1 MKRTQVTELFANIK
15 NTFVSFF
22 SIFMFVALGVGVF
35 LGISWAGPALQNA
48 ADGMLGEGQFHNF
61 QIQYPYGLTDDD
73 IEELTAVEGVSQ
85 VEPERQSFQ
94 TLHRGNTNYTV
105 KVQSLGEQL
114 DVPIVRE
121 GVLPAKPGEMAFH
134 AESAAKLG
142 VSVGDTVTFEHDA
155 ADDDALTLETA
166 SDAASGESAAAD
178 VAAEAAKASGMK
190 YLTSDTFKVTAII
203 DSVDYLAKS
212 AETYGYSSS
221 PAGTVE
227 ALAWVT
233 DDAFS
238 PSAFRDGY
246 PVVNVRSESLDGIG
260 TFSDAYAQGSSEI
273 EDRIS
278 ALGVGLAQARYD
290 KLHGDAKSQLDAAQK
305 KLDDGKAR
313 IADGEQQ
320 ITDGE
325 AKLEQGRA
333 ELDKALADGEAAL
346 ASGYNTLM
354 EGEAVKA
361 QAEASLADA
370 RAQLDEA
377 RTGLDAVDAAK
388 AEAQAAA
395 DEMRAYKAEQDAAL
409 SSGKITQK
417 EYNDNL
423 DRHGAQMN
431 ARVAPIAEQTGTSV
445 PSINHANYGQA
456 IAALDSAVS
465 NVDNTTVTVNGETMT
480 IAEARDRVAEYEQ
493 ETENAQAT
501 LDAKTAELNDG
512 WAQYYAGQQELENRK
527 AQGEQELADG
537 EAELEN
543 AKTRL
548 ADAKAEVAEN
558 EPKLDAAKEKVAALK
573 KFDWSV
579 LPRSFNAGVVEVVT
593 FSDVTA
599 NLSISMAALFIIV
612 GLLVS
617 YFAVSR
623 IVHEQVTQIGTKKA
637 LGFRKG
643 EITTSFL
650 LYSGIAVLAGVIVG
664 ALVAYVIVEG
674 IIGGVL
680 AGMFAFGTYPAHFGW
695 PLFLVMGLLE
705 LVLILAATYLAC
717 RRVLKEHAIEL
728 LRGEKPPAG
737 KTRFYEKWGIWE
749 KVPLFIQTIV
759 NNCVNDRRRVLS
771 TIVGVA
777 GSTALIVTAITLN
790 NDVMK
795 SYDRQYQDVYGFNAI
810 AYVDSGVE
818 GAIGEVE
825 SALEGEGAT
834 ATRVFMKRYLM
845 EQPDGKSGAMRVIVP
860 LEEDA
865 FAQAY
870 SVNPVGGGTPD
881 LTGEGAWVSQ
891 AYAEHMG
898 AKVGDVIVI
907 DSGSGTKH
915 EVPILGFS
923 EFWLTYHE
931 MVMSADYYKKEFG
944 DTSTGAS
951 ADESAGE
958 STGASAGASAGES
971 AGESTGASANALLV
985 QTGGKPVADFS
996 EAASKVAG
1004 FDSLVDDASYQY
1016 ENFETFSSV
1025 SGAVVAIYLALSVL
1039 MAIVVLLNLNVM
1051 FIEEKKR
1058 ELIVLM
1064 INGYSVK
1071 DAKHYISY
1079 DSIVLTVLGIIVG
1092 VILGCIM
1099 GSVTVAAIEPSTGV
1113 FVKSPDLWAILIGIV
1128 GSAVLAV
1135 IMNVIAL
1142 RRISRF
1148 NLTDINKQ

>member
-1 MKRTQVTELFANIK
+1 M
-15 NTFVSFF
+15 
-22 SIFMFVALGVGVF
+22 
-35 LGISWAGPALQNA
+35 
-48 ADGMLGEGQFHNF
+48 
-61 QIQYPYGLTDDD
+61 
-73 IEELTAVEGVSQ
+73 
-85 VEPERQSFQ
+85 
-94 TLHRGNTNYTV
+94 
-105 KVQSLGEQL
+105 
-114 DVPIVRE
+114 
-121 GVLPAKPGEMAFH
+121 
-134 AESAAKLG
+134 
-142 VSVGDTVTFEHDA
+142 
-155 ADDDALTLETA
+155 
-166 SDAASGESAAAD
+166 
-178 VAAEAAKASGMK
+178 AAEAAKASGMK

-227 ALAWVT
+227 ALVWVT

-377 RTGLDAVDAAK
+377 RAGLDAVDAAK

-749 KVPLFIQTIV
+749 KVPLFVQTIV

-834 ATRVFMKRYLM
+834 ATRVFMKRYLTD
-845 EQPDGKSGAMRVIVP
+845 QPNGKSAPMRVVVP
-860 LEEDA
+860 FDDDS
-865 FAQAY
+865 FQRVY
-870 SVNPVGGGTPD
+870 HVNTLSGAPLDLAGGK
-881 LTGEGAWVSQ
+881 GAWVSQ

-898 AKVGDVIVI
+898 VKVGDVVTI
-907 DSGSGTKH
+907 DGGDGKKH
-915 EVPILGFS
+915 EVPILGFY

-931 MVMSADYYKKEFG
+931 MVMGLGYFQEEFG
-944 DTSTGAS
+944 EAS
-951 ADESAGE
+951 ASAVL
-958 STGASAGASAGES
+958 A
-971 AGESTGASANALLV
+971 
-985 QTGGKPVADFS
+985 QTGDKAVGDVERAIARV
-996 EAASKVAG
+996 EG
-1004 FDSLVDDASYQY
+1004 FDSIVDDATYQHQ
-1016 ENFETFSSV
+1016 NFETFSSV
-1025 SGAVVAIYLALSVL
+1025 SSAVVAIYLALAAL
-1039 MAIVVLLNLNVM
+1039 MAVVVLLNLNVM

-1064 INGYSVK
+1064 INGFSVR
-1071 DAKHYISY
+1071 DAKRYVSY
-1079 DSIVLTVLGIIVG
+1079 DSVVLSVIGIIVG
-1092 VILGCIM
+1092 IALGCLM
-1099 GSVTVAAIEPSTGV
+1099 GSLTVAAIEPPTAT
-1113 FVKSPDLWAILIGIV
+1113 FVRDPDMIAIVVGIV
-1128 GSAVLAV
+1128 GSAVLTI
-1135 IMNVIAL
+1135 IMGAIAL
-1142 RRISRF
+1142 RRIPRF
-1148 NLTDINKQ
+1148 QLTDINKQ